1 MSRFSTQYYPSL
13 IPRTE
18 ADQYYEYLRYT
29 IPWSDGIYS
38 TRAGRVTR
46 QAYSM
51 PSTSIRTE
59 YDRVLQGLITYCSAR
74 VTLPYSHIT
83 LGNYVN
89 HYRNGQEWAP
99 SHSHRGQVQ
108 MIVSLG
114 TTRNL
119 LIGSKTYPL
128 HSGDVI
134 TFGSSTHQ
142 IPIQSK
148 VSTGRISLATF
159 MVPVTFPTP
168 LVMLAEVF
176 QRRENEYT
184 SEAGNLTTR
193 CLDELIENYTI
204 QLSLL
209 DR

>member
-1 MSRFSTQYYPSL
+1 
-13 IPRTE
+13 
-18 ADQYYEYLRYT
+18 
-29 IPWSDGIYS
+29 
-38 TRAGRVTR
+38 
-46 QAYSM
+46 
-51 PSTSIRTE
+51 
-59 YDRVLQGLITYCSAR
+59 
-74 VTLPYSHIT
+74 
-83 LGNYVN
+83 
-89 HYRNGQEWAP
+89 
-99 SHSHRGQVQ
+99 

-142 IPIQSK
+142 IPIRSE

-159 MVPVTFPTP
+159 MVPVTFPTS
-168 LVMLAEVF
+168 LVMLPEVF

-184 SEAGNLTTR
+184 SEAGNLTTL
-193 CLDELIENYTI
+193 CLDELIENYTL

>member
-1 MSRFSTQYYPSL
+1 MSRVLTQYYPSL

-18 ADQYYEYLRYT
+18 ANQYYEYLRDT

-51 PSTSIRTE
+51 PNTSTPAE
-59 YDRVLQGLITYCSAR
+59 HDRVLQGLITYCSAR
-74 VTLPYSHIT
+74 VTLPYNHMT
-83 LGNYVN
+83 LGTYVN

-119 LIGSKTYPL
+119 TVGSKTYPL

-142 IPIQSK
+142 IPIQNE
-148 VSTGRISLATF
+148 VSTGRISIATF
-159 MVPVTFPTP
+159 MVPVTFPRP
-168 LVMLAEVF
+168 CVGL
-176 QRRENEYT
+176 
-184 SEAGNLTTR
+184 SEASRRTVSGQGGFTTLD
-193 CLDELIENYTI
+193 LDELIESYTL